1 MTAHPARAPS
11 LETIGMS
18 KSFGA
23 LKALQDVSIK
33 VPAGSFHALLGE
45 NGAGKSTLVKCIMGF
60 YKADRGQLLIDGAE
74 ATVRN
79 PRDAQALGVGMVY
92 QHFTLVPALTAA
104 ENLVASR
111 ADAPAVIDWRKE
123 RKALEAFL
131 DAMPFRVP
139 LSKPVSAMAAGE
151 KQKLEILKLLYLN
164 QRFLILDEPTSVLT
178 PGEADEILGL
188 LRGMAHRGEITVAMI
203 SHKFREV
210 EAFCD
215 DFTVLR
221 RGARVGGGKVGAVS
235 TRDMAAMM
243 IGDAVVRPSAARVKA
258 DRKDGATLEIAGLFA
273 ENDEGRD
280 AVSGFDIKVRPGEI
294 VGIAGVSGNGQSELV
309 EALSGQRPI
318 KLGQVLIRDVDFE
331 PTRDHYDRYKVF
343 GLPEE
348 PLKNASVPTM
358 SVAENMAFR
367 VFDKA
372 PMSRLGFWLSREP
385 IRAAA
390 RDLIGRYNVK
400 TPSTETQIRDLSG
413 GNVQRAVLAR
423 ELSGDVDVLIVANP
437 CFGLD
442 FASVADIRAQIM
454 EQRNRGAAVLL
465 GFRGP
470 RRNSRAVRP
479 HRGHVRR
486 EGRLSDRGGGRRSHD
501 HRSLHGWP
509 LRGAPLL
516 AEAVQRPARL
526 TIRSRR
532 PRHRRASRQRWLS
545 PSALRRGP
553 ARRSRQAPSLRRR
566 GAPCRSSTPAAP

>member
-1 MTAHPARAPS
+1 MTAASAAPS
-11 LETIGMS
+11 LETVGMS

-23 LKALQDVSIK
+23 LKALQDVSIQ

-60 YKADRGQLLIDGAE
+60 YKPDRGQLLIDGKE
-74 ATVRN
+74 TTVRN

-104 ENLVASR
+104 ENLVVSR
-111 ADAPAVIDWRKE
+111 ADAPGFIDWRKE
-123 RKALEAFL
+123 RKALESFL
-131 DAMPFRVP
+131 DTMPFRVP
-139 LSKPVSAMAAGE
+139 LNKPVSAMAAGE

-243 IGDAVVRPSAARVKA
+243 IGDAVVRPSAARSVNA
-258 DRKDGATLEIAGLFA
+258 AERRRRSWRSPASSPRTTRGATPSTASIS
-273 ENDEGRD
+273 R
-280 AVSGFDIKVRPGEI
+280 SGPGEI

-318 KLGQVLIRDVDFE
+318 KLGQILIRDVNFE
-331 PTRDHYDRYKVF
+331 PKPGPFR
-343 GLPEE
+343 
-348 PLKNASVPTM
+348 PLQ
-358 SVAENMAFR
+358 
-367 VFDKA
+367 
-372 PMSRLGFWLSREP
+372 GF
-385 IRAAA
+385 RAAGGAAEKRDRADHVGRREHGVSAFSTRRRCRASASGCRASRCEDKA
-390 RDLIGRYNVK
+390 RDLIDRYNVK

-423 ELSGDVDVLIVANP
+423 ELSEDVDVLIVANP

-465 GFRGP
+465 V
-470 RRNSRAVRP
+470 S
-479 HRGHVRR
+479 
-486 EGRLSDRGGGRRSHD
+486 EDLDEILELSDRIAVMSGGKVAYLTQAAGADRTTIGRYMAGH
-501 HRSLHGWP
+501 
-509 LRGAPLL
+509 
-516 AEAVQRPARL
+516 
-526 TIRSRR
+526 
-532 PRHRRASRQRWLS
+532 
-545 PSALRRGP
+545 
-553 ARRSRQAPSLRRR
+553 
-566 GAPCRSSTPAAP
+566 

>member
-1 MTAHPARAPS
+1 VTEAHHPSRAPS

-23 LKALQDVSIK
+23 LKALQDVSLK

-60 YKADRGQLLIDGAE
+60 YKPDRGQLLVDGQE
-74 ATVRN
+74 TTVRS

-111 ADAPAVIDWRKE
+111 AAAPAIIDWRKE
-123 RKALEAFL
+123 SKSLEGFL

-139 LSKPVSAMAAGE
+139 LKKPVSAMAAGE

-188 LRGMAHRGEITVAMI
+188 LRDMAHRGEITVAMI

-235 TRDMAAMM
+235 TREMAAMM
-243 IGDAVVRPSAARVKA
+243 IGDAVVRPSATRSVVE
-258 DRKDGATLEIAGLFA
+258 RQDGATLEIAGLFA

-280 AVSGFDIKVRPGEI
+280 AVAGFDIKVRPGEI

-309 EALSGQRPI
+309 QALSGQRRI
-318 KLGQVLIRDVDFE
+318 KLGQILVRDQDFE
-331 PTRDHYDRYKVF
+331 PKRDHFDKFKIF

-348 PLKNASVPTM
+348 PLKNATVPTM

-367 VFDKA
+367 RFDKA
-372 PMSRLGFWLSREP
+372 PISRLGFWLSGEP
-385 IRAAA
+385 MRAKA
-390 RDLIGRYNVK
+390 RDLIDRYNVK

-423 ELSGDVDVLIVANP
+423 ELSEDVDVLIVANP

-465 GFRGP
+465 L
-470 RRNSRAVRP
+470 S
-479 HRGHVRR
+479 
-486 EGRLSDRGGGRRSHD
+486 EDLDEILELSDRVAVMSGGKVAYLTDAAGADRTTIGRHMAG
-501 HRSLHGWP
+501 H
-509 LRGAPLL
+509 
-516 AEAVQRPARL
+516 
-526 TIRSRR
+526 
-532 PRHRRASRQRWLS
+532 
-545 PSALRRGP
+545 
-553 ARRSRQAPSLRRR
+553 
-566 GAPCRSSTPAAP
+566 

>member
-1 MTAHPARAPS
+1 MTTGAASAAKRAPS

-23 LKALQDVSIK
+23 LRALQDVSVE

-60 YKADRGQLLIDGAE
+60 YIPDKGQLLLDGEEKA
-74 ATVRN
+74 VRN

-104 ENLVASR
+104 ENLVVSR
-111 ADAPAVIDWRKE
+111 ADAPSFIDWRKE
-123 RKALEAFL
+123 RRNLEGFL
-131 DAMPFRVP
+131 DRMPFRVP
-139 LSKPVSAMAAGE
+139 LGKPVSSMAAGE
-151 KQKLEILKLLYLN
+151 KQKLEILKLLYLD

-188 LRGMAHRGEITVAMI
+188 LRDMAHRGEITVAMI

-221 RGARVGGGKVGAVS
+221 RGVRVGGGKVGAVS
-235 TRDMAAMM
+235 TREMAAMM
-243 IGDAVVRPSAARVKA
+243 IGDAVVRPSAARGVSPKS
-258 DRKDGATLEIAGLFA
+258 GTTLEIAGLFA

-280 AVSGFDIKVRPGEI
+280 AVSGFDLKVKAGEI

-318 KLGQVLIRDVDFE
+318 KLGQVLVHDQDFE
-331 PTRDHYDRYKVF
+331 PKRDHFDKFKIF

-348 PLKNASVPTM
+348 PLKNATVPTM

-367 VFDKA
+367 RFDKA
-372 PMSRLGFWLSREP
+372 PMTRLGFWLSRAP
-385 IRAAA
+385 MRAKA
-390 RDLIGRYNVK
+390 RDLIDRYNVK

-423 ELSGDVDVLIVANP
+423 ELSEDVDVLIVANP

-465 GFRGP
+465 V
-470 RRNSRAVRP
+470 S
-479 HRGHVRR
+479 
-486 EGRLSDRGGGRRSHD
+486 EDLDEILELSDRIAVMSGGKVAYLTDGANADRTTIGRHMAG
-501 HRSLHGWP
+501 H
-509 LRGAPLL
+509 
-516 AEAVQRPARL
+516 
-526 TIRSRR
+526 
-532 PRHRRASRQRWLS
+532 
-545 PSALRRGP
+545 
-553 ARRSRQAPSLRRR
+553 
-566 GAPCRSSTPAAP
+566 

>member
-1 MTAHPARAPS
+1 MNAHPARGPS
-11 LETIGMS
+11 LDTIGMS

-23 LKALQDVSIK
+23 LKALQDVTVSI
-33 VPAGSFHALLGE
+33 PAGSFHALLGE

-60 YKADRGQLLIDGAE
+60 YTPDKGQLMIDGAE
-74 ATVRN
+74 VAVRN

-104 ENLVASR
+104 ENLVVSR
-111 ADAPAVIDWRKE
+111 ADAPAFIDWRKE
-123 RKALEAFL
+123 RKALDAFL
-131 DAMPFRVP
+131 DRMPFKVP
-139 LSKPVSAMAAGE
+139 LDRPVSGLAAGE
-151 KQKLEILKLLYLN
+151 KQKLEILKLLYLD

-188 LRGMAHRGEITVAMI
+188 LREMAHRGDITVAMI

-235 TRDMAAMM
+235 TREMAAMM
-243 IGDAVVRPSAARVKA
+243 IGDAVVRPSAARVTAPKNGVA
-258 DRKDGATLEIAGLFA
+258 LEIAGLFA

-280 AVSGFDIKVRPGEI
+280 AVNGFDIKVKAGEI
-294 VGIAGVSGNGQSELV
+294 VGVAGVSGNGQSELV
-309 EALSGQRPI
+309 QALTGQRSI
-318 KLGQVLIRDVDFE
+318 KLGQVLIRDQNFE
-331 PTRDHYDRYKVF
+331 PTRDHFDRFKVF

-348 PLKNASVPTM
+348 PLKNASVPNM

-367 VFDKA
+367 RFDKA
-372 PMSRLGFWLSREP
+372 PMARLGFWLSREP
-385 IRAAA
+385 IRAKA
-390 RDLIGRYNVK
+390 RELIERYNVR
-400 TPSTETQIRDLSG
+400 TPSTETPIRDLSG

-465 GFRGP
+465 V
-470 RRNSRAVRP
+470 S
-479 HRGHVRR
+479 
-486 EGRLSDRGGGRRSHD
+486 EDLDEILELSDRIAVMSGGKVAYLTEAAGADRTTIGRHMAG
-501 HRSLHGWP
+501 H
-509 LRGAPLL
+509 
-516 AEAVQRPARL
+516 
-526 TIRSRR
+526 
-532 PRHRRASRQRWLS
+532 
-545 PSALRRGP
+545 
-553 ARRSRQAPSLRRR
+553 
-566 GAPCRSSTPAAP
+566 